1 MHCNNK
7 KRKKKIRGTGGYV
20 TVEAS
25 IIVPIVIMIIGFLF
39 SCTYHLY
46 HRCVLSQDVYLIAF
60 RGSAVHDQESEEI
73 RSRIGQEAERQFGK
87 KYFTQSRKL
96 DHIEVNKDS
105 IHASASVTTKN
116 SFFSDILP
124 VRLWTI
130 HIEREAQMIRPIEW
144 IRKIRTYK
152 KMLRE

>member
-1 MHCNNK
+1 MHYNNK
-7 KRKKKIRGTGGYV
+7 KKRRRGTGGYF

-25 IIVPIVIMIIGFLF
+25 IIVPLVMMLIGFLF

-46 HRCVLSQDVYLIAF
+46 HKCVLSQDVYLIAF
-60 RGSAVHDQESEEI
+60 RGSAVHDQESEEF

-96 DHIEVNKDS
+96 DHIEVSRDHIN
-105 IHASASVTTKN
+105 ISASVTTKN
-116 SFFSDILP
+116 SFFSKILP

-130 HIEREAQMIRPIEW
+130 HIEREAQMIRPVEW
-144 IRKIRTYK
+144 IRKVRTYK
-152 KMLRE
+152 KMLSE